1 VGQIAGEGLMAVHI
15 GRRDFLAACG
25 SAAAW
30 PLAGHAQQGPLRR
43 VGMLIGYAENDPET
57 QARLLAFRQ
66 GLDRLGWSEGRSIQI
81 EYRFAPADPD
91 QARTFAKELV
101 AWRPDV
107 QVGNSTPATAALLNE
122 TRTIPIVFVGVSD
135 PVGSGFV
142 TNIARPGSNI
152 TGFTNFEPSLVGKWL
167 EMLREIAPGIA
178 RAAVVFNP
186 GTAPDGGAFF
196 LAPFERIAKSLTVEP
211 TAAPVKSDAE
221 IEAAFADLARR
232 PGGSIIVMPDAFTTV
247 HRQLIIL
254 LAARHGLPAIYPYRY
269 EAVDG
274 GLLSYGVD
282 TVDLLRRAAP
292 YVDRILKGERPGDL
306 PIQAPTKFEL
316 VVNLKAARVIGLTIP
331 ESFLVRADEVIE

>member
-1 VGQIAGEGLMAVHI
+1 MR
-15 GRRDFLAACG
+15 RRDFIAALG
-25 SAAAW
+25 GAAAAW
-30 PLAGHAQQGPLRR
+30 PLAARAQASPRR

-66 GLDRLGWSEGRSIQI
+66 GLDRLGWTEGRSIEI
-81 EYRFAPADPD
+81 DYRFAPADPD
-91 QARTFAKELV
+91 QAKSFAKELV
-101 AWRPDV
+101 ALRPDV
-107 QVGNSTPATAALLNE
+107 LVGNSTPATAALLGE

-135 PVGSGFV
+135 PMGSGFV
-142 TNIARPGSNI
+142 RGIARPGGNI

-186 GTAPDGGAFF
+186 NTAPDGGAFF
-196 LAPFERIAKSLTVEP
+196 LAPFERIARSLAIDP
-211 TAAPVKSDAE
+211 IAAGVTSDAA
-221 IEAAFADLARR
+221 IEAAFANLARE
-232 PGGSIIVMPDAFTTV
+232 PAGSVIVMPDAFTTV

-274 GLLSYGVD
+274 GLVSYGVD

-306 PIQAPTKFEL
+306 PVQAPTKFEL
-316 VVNLKAARVIGLTIP
+316 VVNLKAARAIGLMIP